1 MTEFD
6 RSDREEWYRRGYLR
20 GAWDLYRALI
30 PHLSEDARQIA
41 YQWIT
46 TDLPDWSGQ
55 TRGEPGS
62 DADSTAAPRFRLNEL
77 KKPNVRWCRRG
88 VGRN

>member
-6 RSDREEWYRRGYLR
+6 RSDREEWYRRGYVR

-77 KKPNVRWCRRG
+77 KKKTNVRSK
-88 VGRN
+88 